1 MKKLRLIALLG
12 ILLVSTT
19 LVGCDKDKETNTWDI
34 IIEDITASNEVIN
47 YNDSL
52 VDITSQ
58 CIISESAVWD
68 AWEAYEAWETSE
80 INAALSNSLYVC
92 RNAMDEINKLG
103 GWEGDDSLKDWVLK
117 VIEKDIAYFEK
128 FSELL
133 PFLEDA
139 NAEWELPDELA
150 ASYEAVVADLEA
162 LDAEL
167 EEANSELVQIQE
179 AFATNHGYELQPE
192 DEAE

>member
-58 CIISESAVWD
+58 FTYTEQRVIDKIKYKFGTIRIYARDYYKNGNLMWSECF
-68 AWEAYEAWETSE
+68 
-80 INAALSNSLYVC
+80 IL
-92 RNAMDEINKLG
+92 
-103 GWEGDDSLKDWVLK
+103 
-117 VIEKDIAYFEK
+117 
-128 FSELL
+128 
-133 PFLEDA
+133 
-139 NAEWELPDELA
+139 
-150 ASYEAVVADLEA
+150 
-162 LDAEL
+162 
-167 EEANSELVQIQE
+167 
-179 AFATNHGYELQPE
+179 
-192 DEAE
+192 